1 MSNLSAAPDNPPLL
15 AARCSLSPHELG
27 LDGFNVGD
35 EYLFQ
40 NWGTVVTVFT
50 PRLNYIG
57 GNEREFRE
65 AGTIRLVDFRA
76 YFAITG
82 KSAADYG
89 VEDTYPSPTDK
100 NGSETPQDAANGTS
114 QDTI

>member
-27 LDGFNVGD
+27 
-35 EYLFQ
+35 FQ